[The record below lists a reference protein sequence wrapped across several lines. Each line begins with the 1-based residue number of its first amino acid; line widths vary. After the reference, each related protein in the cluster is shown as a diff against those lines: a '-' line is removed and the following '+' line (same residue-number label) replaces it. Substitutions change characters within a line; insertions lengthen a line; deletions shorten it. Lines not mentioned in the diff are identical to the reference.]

1 MKMFEILEL
10 EGLLQKLTQKELP
23 IRTLYKVDK
32 LIKLVGK
39 EKDFYQTQFQTLVDT
54 YAERDENG
62 NYLYTDN
69 SAEAVKIIPD
79 KIAECQSKM
88 NELVNIEITDVP
100 DISFTFEELDSL
112 TLSYAEARP
121 LMNFIKEQS
130 LAADGL
136 MIVL

>member
-121 LMNFIKEQS
+121 LMNFIKEQK
-130 LAADGL
+130 
-136 MIVL
+136 IYKVQ

>member
-39 EKDFYQTQFQTLVDT
+39 EKDFYQSQFQALVDI
-54 YAERDENG
+54 YAERDEKG
-62 NYLYTDN
+62 NYLYTDE

-88 NELVNIEITDVP
+88 NELVNIEIADVP

-121 LMNFIKEQS
+121 LMIFIKE
-130 LAADGL
+130 
-136 MIVL
+136 

>member
-1 MKMFEILEL
+1 MKMFEILEV
-10 EGLLQKLTQKELP
+10 EGLLQKRTQKELP

-39 EKDFYQTQFQTLVDT
+39 EKDFYQTQFQALVDT

-112 TLSYAEARP
+112 TLSYTEARP
-121 LMNFIKEQS
+121 LMNFIKE
-130 LAADGL
+130 
-136 MIVL
+136 

>member
-39 EKDFYQTQFQTLVDT
+39 EKDFYQTQFQALVDI

-62 NYLYTDN
+62 NYLYTDE

-121 LMNFIKEQS
+121 LMNFIKE
-130 LAADGL
+130 
-136 MIVL
+136 

>member
-39 EKDFYQTQFQTLVDT
+39 EKDFYQTQFQALVDI

-62 NYLYTDN
+62 NYLYTDE

-88 NELVNIEITDVP
+88 NELINIEITDIP

-121 LMNFIKEQS
+121 LMIFIKE
-130 LAADGL
+130 
-136 MIVL
+136 

>member
-1 MKMFEILEL
+1 MFEILEL

-39 EKDFYQTQFQTLVDT
+39 EKDFYQTQFQALVDI

-62 NYLYTDN
+62 NYLYTDE

-88 NELVNIEITDVP
+88 NELINIEITDIP

-121 LMNFIKEQS
+121 LMIFIKE
-130 LAADGL
+130 
-136 MIVL
+136 

>member
-39 EKDFYQTQFQTLVDT
+39 EKDFYQTQFQALVDT

-121 LMNFIKEQS
+121 LMNFIKEQKI
-130 LAADGL
+130 LAKS
-136 MIVL
+136 

>member
-121 LMNFIKEQS
+121 LMNFIKEQEILTKS
-130 LAADGL
+130 
-136 MIVL
+136 

>member
-1 MKMFEILEL
+1 MFEILEL
-10 EGLLQKLTQKELP
+10 EGLLQKIIQKELP

-39 EKDFYQTQFQTLVDT
+39 EKDFYQTQFQALVDT

-121 LMNFIKEQS
+121 LMNFIKE
-130 LAADGL
+130 
-136 MIVL
+136 

>member
-10 EGLLQKLTQKELP
+10 EGLLQKLTKKELP

-121 LMNFIKEQS
+121 LMNFIKE
-130 LAADGL
+130 
-136 MIVL
+136 

>member
-1 MKMFEILEL
+1 MKMFESLEL

-39 EKDFYQTQFQTLVDT
+39 EKDFYQTQFQALVDT

-121 LMNFIKEQS
+121 LMNFIKEQK
-130 LAADGL
+130 
-136 MIVL
+136 IYKV

>member
-10 EGLLQKLTQKELP
+10 EGLLQKLIQKELP

-121 LMNFIKEQS
+121 LMNFIKE
-130 LAADGL
+130 
-136 MIVL
+136 

>member
-39 EKDFYQTQFQTLVDT
+39 EKDFYQTQFQALVDT

-121 LMNFIKEQS
+121 LMNFIKEQK
-130 LAADGL
+130 
-136 MIVL
+136 IYKV

>member
-10 EGLLQKLTQKELP
+10 EGLLHKLTQKELP

-39 EKDFYQTQFQTLVDT
+39 EKDFYQTQFQALVDT

-121 LMNFIKEQS
+121 LMNFIKEQK
-130 LAADGL
+130 
-136 MIVL
+136 IYKVQ

>member
-39 EKDFYQTQFQTLVDT
+39 EKDFYQTQFQALVDI

-62 NYLYTDN
+62 NYLYTDE

-121 LMNFIKEQS
+121 LINFIKE
-130 LAADGL
+130 
-136 MIVL
+136 

>member
-10 EGLLQKLTQKELP
+10 EGLLQKLIQKELP

-39 EKDFYQTQFQTLVDT
+39 EKDFYQTQFQALVDT

-121 LMNFIKEQS
+121 LMNFIKEQKILTKS
-130 LAADGL
+130 
-136 MIVL
+136 

>member
-10 EGLLQKLTQKELP
+10 EGLLQKLAQKELP

-121 LMNFIKEQS
+121 LMNFIKE
-130 LAADGL
+130 
-136 MIVL
+136 

>member
-10 EGLLQKLTQKELP
+10 GGLLQKLTQKELP

-121 LMNFIKEQS
+121 LMNFIKE
-130 LAADGL
+130 
-136 MIVL
+136 

>member
-39 EKDFYQTQFQTLVDT
+39 EKDFYQTQFQALVDT

-121 LMNFIKEQS
+121 LMNFIKEQKI
-130 LAADGL
+130 LTKY
-136 MIVL
+136 

>member
-10 EGLLQKLTQKELP
+10 EGLLQKLTQKVLP
-23 IRTLYKVDK
+23 IRSLYRVDK

-121 LMNFIKEQS
+121 LMNFIKEQKILTKS
-130 LAADGL
+130 
-136 MIVL
+136 

>member
-39 EKDFYQTQFQTLVDT
+39 EKDFYQTQFQALVDT

-79 KIAECQSKM
+79 KIAEQQSKM
-88 NELVNIEITDVP
+88 NELVHIEISDVP

>member
-39 EKDFYQTQFQTLVDT
+39 EKDFYQTQFQALVDI

-62 NYLYTDN
+62 NYLYTDE

-79 KIAECQSKM
+79 KIAECQNKM
-88 NELVNIEITDVP
+88 NELINIEIADVP

-121 LMNFIKEQS
+121 LMNFIKE
-130 LAADGL
+130 
-136 MIVL
+136 

>member
-10 EGLLQKLTQKELP
+10 EGLLQKIIQKELP

-39 EKDFYQTQFQTLVDT
+39 EKDFYQTQFQALVDT

-121 LMNFIKEQS
+121 LMNFIKE
-130 LAADGL
+130 
-136 MIVL
+136 

>member
-39 EKDFYQTQFQTLVDT
+39 EKDFYQSQFQALVDI
-54 YAERDENG
+54 YAERDEKG
-62 NYLYTDN
+62 NYLYTDET
-69 SAEAVKIIPD
+69 AEAVKIIPD

-88 NELVNIEITDVP
+88 NELVNIEIADVP

-121 LMNFIKEQS
+121 LINFIKE
-130 LAADGL
+130 
-136 MIVL
+136 

>member
-1 MKMFEILEL
+1 MFEILEL
-10 EGLLQKLTQKELP
+10 EGLLQKLTQKKLP

-39 EKDFYQTQFQTLVDT
+39 EKDFYQTQFQALVDT

-121 LMNFIKEQS
+121 LMNFIKE
-130 LAADGL
+130 
-136 MIVL
+136 

>member
-10 EGLLQKLTQKELP
+10 EGLLQKLTQKKLP

-39 EKDFYQTQFQTLVDT
+39 EKDFYQTQFQALVDT

-62 NYLYTDN
+62 NYIYTDN

-121 LMNFIKEQS
+121 LMNFIKE
-130 LAADGL
+130 
-136 MIVL
+136 